1 MTHETGGKPALHK
14 KHVARLERERR
25 QSRIILYVF
34 IGIVVAVALL
44 LGYGLLDMNYLQ
56 RQKPVAKVGDVEILV
71 NQFEPR
77 VRMQRQQLL
86 SQYGMYSQY
95 AQMFGM
101 DVQNQ
106 LDQIQSQLDAPETVG
121 QSVLDQM
128 VNEQLIRLE
137 AKKRGITVSETE
149 LVKAQQDAFSYY
161 PNGTPTAAPTATEV
175 TMPKVPAEAYKLV
188 TMTPVPSATAT
199 IEATPTAT
207 LVPEATATAGPTSTP
222 LPTATPYTQEGFE
235 KEFNTSRDA
244 FIKLGLSEK
253 EYQGLF
259 EYQLLQ
265 QKVQDAITADVPATQ
280 TQVWARHIL
289 VADEAI
295 AQVIIDKLKQ
305 GEDFAKL
312 AQESSTDTGSAVN
325 GGDLGWFGSGAMVPE
340 FETAAFALQ
349 KTGDYTLEP
358 VQSQFGYH
366 IIQLIAKQERPLS
379 ADQYKAAKDNAFSD
393 WLTKAREEY
402 GVETFDI
409 WKNYVPTEPNFI
421 TAATESAN
429 AQNTAIAEEAKA
441 TATSAP

>member
-1 MTHETGGKPALHK
+1 MTIEPGGKPVYHK
-14 KHVARLERERR
+14 KHIARLERERR
-25 QSRIILYVF
+25 QSRIILYAF

-56 RQKPVAKVGDVEILV
+56 RQKPVAKVGEVEILV

-106 LDQIQSQLDAPETVG
+106 LDQIQTQLDAPETVG

-128 VNEQLIRLE
+128 INEQLIRLE
-137 AKKRGITVSETE
+137 AKKRGITVSEAE

-175 TMPKVPAEAYKLV
+175 TMPEVPAEAYKLV

-207 LVPEATATAGPTSTP
+207 LIPEATATTGPTSTP

-244 FIKLGLSEK
+244 FMKLGLSEK

-289 VADEAI
+289 LSDESI
-295 AQVIIDKLKQ
+295 ALVILEKLKS
-305 GEDFAKL
+305 GEDFAAL
-312 AQESSTDTGSAVN
+312 AQEYSQDTGSAVN
-325 GGDLGWFGSGAMVPE
+325 GGDLGWFGTGAMVPE
-340 FETAAFALQ
+340 FETAAFALK
-349 KTGDYTLEP
+349 KTGDYTPEP

-379 ADQYKAAKDNAFSD
+379 ADQYEAAKSQAFSE
-393 WLTKAREEY
+393 WLTAAREEY

-409 WKNYVPTEPNFI
+409 WKNYVPTEPNFF
-421 TAATESAN
+421 TAATESVN
-429 AQNTAIAEEAKA
+429 AQNTAQAEEAKA
-441 TATSAP
+441 TATPAP